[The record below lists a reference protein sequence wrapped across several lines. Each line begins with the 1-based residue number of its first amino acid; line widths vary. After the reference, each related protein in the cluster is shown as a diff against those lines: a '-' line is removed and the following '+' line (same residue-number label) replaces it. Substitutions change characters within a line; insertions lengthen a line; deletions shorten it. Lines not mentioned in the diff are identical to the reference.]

1 VSRPTVTLYSRPG
14 CHLCEAA
21 RPLLQRLATEL
32 GLHLVEV
39 DIETDLALEREYGW
53 AIPVVCFDGQEL
65 ARAPIR
71 PARLEEALRAAV
83 SRAQAR

>member
-1 VSRPTVTLYSRPG
+1 VNRATVTLYSRPG

-21 RPLLQRLATEL
+21 RPPLQGLAAEL
-32 GLHLVEV
+32 GLHVAEV
-39 DIETDLALEREYGW
+39 DIETDPALEREYRW
-53 AIPVVCFDGQEL
+53 AIPVVCFEGEEL